1 MNLQKGILNSNVS
14 LPLQES
20 TTLGGSVVY
29 LFEWQNDQT
38 KVKYYAICQ
47 DVSTIGAQRDR
58 ANMFDITE
66 GTNDPLLSKV
76 ILGNVGR
83 YHLTIWEQ
91 LSTTNL
97 DPTLS
102 DVLEPIFRSECNLFS
117 TETLQ
122 YIAHEQ
128 TVTYIAHEP
137 SI

>member
-1 MNLQKGILNSNVS
+1 MNLQKGILNSNTAVR
-14 LPLQES
+14 LQES
-20 TTLGGSVVY
+20 VTLGGSVVF

-47 DVSTIGAQRDR
+47 DVSVIGVARNA
-58 ANMFDITE
+58 ANLFDITE
-66 GTNDPLLSKV
+66 GTNDPLNSKV

-117 TETLQ
+117 TETSQ

-137 SI
+137 TI